1 MWAPPWQVRKVQ
13 HGPVTVQMYSTVFAL
28 QGTGM
33 SSEDNKAAGGET
45 SPVGGRAVGLARQ
58 LGLFDATMIV
68 MGGIV
73 GVGIFMNP
81 YVVAQR
87 VGTPAMILAAWTAGG
102 AIALAGAFI
111 YAELAARMPAVGGQ
125 YAYLREAYHPG
136 VAFLYGWVLLL
147 VIQTGGMAAV
157 AVTFAR
163 YFLEL
168 ARVPAGSA
176 TYDGLVAALA
186 LAALTLVNCL
196 GVKTGSAVQSALMV
210 MKIAII
216 AMLVLCGGL
225 LVRGTL
231 GFSALAHRWLD
242 RPVSF
247 GLFTAFGAAMVP
259 VLFAYGGWQT
269 SNFVAGEVR
278 DPRRNMPRALV
289 VGVLV
294 VILLYLSVNYVC
306 VRAFGPDGLAHAT
319 APASAVMQLAL
330 GDRGAALIAAGI
342 AVSALG
348 FLSQAILTAPRVYF
362 AMADDGLFFKSVARI
377 NPRTRVPV
385 VAIVLQGVW
394 AIVVALSGRYDQI
407 LNYVVSMDFIFM
419 GLSATCLF
427 VFRRRE
433 RAGTSDC
440 RLSIAD
446 LKTRDSD
453 ARTPTLTPQ
462 EIGRSEESQSSIVP
476 AGRGQSSISYRVPGH
491 PFTTLFFVAA
501 CWLVVANAIYRYP
514 SNTLIGVAILAAG
527 VPMYFFWRRRLKG
540 VGSRE

>member
-1 MWAPPWQVRKVQ
+1 VSFEYTKSTGDEAPPFG
-13 HGPVTVQMYSTVFAL
+13 GPPA
-28 QGTGM
+28 
-33 SSEDNKAAGGET
+33 
-45 SPVGGRAVGLARQ
+45 GLARQ

-81 YVVAQR
+81 YVVAER
-87 VGTPAMILAAWTAGG
+87 VGTPAMILGAWIAGG
-102 AIALAGAFI
+102 FIALAGAFI
-111 YAELAARMPAVGGQ
+111 YAELAARIPAVGGQ

-168 ARVPAGSA
+168 ARLPAGSA

-186 LAALTLVNCL
+186 LGALTVVNCL

-210 MKIAII
+210 MKIVII
-216 AMLVLCGGL
+216 AALVLCGWL
-225 LVRGTL
+225 LVR
-231 GFSALAHRWLD
+231 SALGWNALARPWLD

-247 GLFTAFGAAMVP
+247 DLFTAFGAAMVP

-289 VGVLV
+289 AGVLG

-306 VRAFGPDGLAHAT
+306 VRAFGPSGLAHAT

-362 AMADDGLFFKSVARI
+362 AMAEDGLFFKGVARI
-377 NPRTRVPV
+377 SPRTRVPV
-385 VAIVLQGVW
+385 VAIVLQGIW

-433 RAGTSDC
+433 KGGNRESAVGSPAETNLQSTID
-440 RLSIAD
+440 
-446 LKTRDSD
+446 
-453 ARTPTLTPQ
+453 
-462 EIGRSEESQSSIVP
+462 GRQS
-476 AGRGQSSISYRVPGH
+476 AISYRVPGH

-514 SNTLIGVAILAAG
+514 SNTLIGMAILAAG
-527 VPMYFFWRRRLKG
+527 IPMYFFWKRRQ
-540 VGSRE
+540 VSTD